1 MNATLDPTATE
12 VECESPA
19 NRMSGYFA
27 TAKPKRQ
34 LPKTPQERH
43 ELLSDCVMEAILAA
57 RDLLNDEDKS
67 VVLKAA
73 ETILKVERTRIR
85 HDRNV
90 SGCIPPL
97 QKIDPSQFEEQED
110 AERPKSHSYAERRN
124 EGGQRGHSIA
134 SGDEEMLLAQLE
146 KNLGMMFGNGD
157 DDEDVEE
164 EAPAPVPSKPAPVYA
179 KTEEEA
185 LDWHTD
191 ELREGLRRVEKFEPG
206 GSVKDVQNDA
216 EARMLVGF
224 HLNEWKMKAIE
235 IPKGGFWRTVAGK
248 MKK

>member
-12 VECESPA
+12 MEGEAPA

-27 TAKPKRQ
+27 TNKPKRE

-43 ELLSDCVMEAILAA
+43 DLLSDCVMEAILAA

-97 QKIDPSQFEEQED
+97 QKIDPSLFDDVPSPVQQ
-110 AERPKSHSYAERRN
+110 K
-124 EGGQRGHSIA
+124 RGHSIA

-164 EAPAPVPSKPAPVYA
+164 EAPVPVPTKPAAVYA

-185 LDWHTD
+185 LDWHAD
-191 ELREGLRRVEKFEPG
+191 ELRKGLQRVEKQEPG
-206 GSVKDVQNDA
+206 GSVKDVRNDA
-216 EARMLVGF
+216 EARKLVKG
-224 HLNEWKMKAIE
+224 HLNEWKMKAID

>member
-12 VECESPA
+12 MEREAPA
-19 NRMSGYFA
+19 NRMKGYFA
-27 TAKPKRQ
+27 ADKPKRQ

-57 RDLLNDEDKS
+57 RDLLTNEDAT

-90 SGCIPPL
+90 SGCKPPL
-97 QKIDPSQFEEQED
+97 QKIDPSLFDDGPPCVKQ
-110 AERPKSHSYAERRN
+110 N
-124 EGGQRGHSIA
+124 RGHTIA

-146 KNLGMMFGNGD
+146 KNLGMMFGSGND
-157 DDEDVEE
+157 NEEVEV
-164 EAPAPVPSKPAPVYA
+164 APVPVPTKPAPVYA

-185 LDWHTD
+185 LDWHVV
-191 ELREGLRRVEKFEPG
+191 ELREGLRRAEKYDSG
-206 GSVKDVQNDA
+206 NVKDIQNDA
-216 EARMLVGF
+216 EARMVVEF
-224 HLNEWKMKAIE
+224 HLKRWKMKAIE
-235 IPKGGFWRTVAGK
+235 IPKGGFWQTVAAK

>member
-12 VECESPA
+12 VEREAPA
-19 NRMSGYFA
+19 NRMRGYFA
-27 TAKPKRQ
+27 KTKRE

-90 SGCIPPL
+90 SGCKPPL
-97 QKIDPSQFEEQED
+97 QRIDPSQFDDVPPPVQQ
-110 AERPKSHSYAERRN
+110 N
-124 EGGQRGHSIA
+124 RGHSIA

-146 KNLGMMFGNGD
+146 KNLGMMFGTDND
-157 DDEDVEE
+157 EEDVED
-164 EAPAPVPSKPAPVYA
+164 EAPAPVPTKPAAVYA

-191 ELREGLRRVEKFEPG
+191 ELRRGLQRVEKQEPG
-206 GSVKDVQNDA
+206 GSVKDVRNDA

-224 HLNEWKMKAIE
+224 HLNGWQMKAVE
-235 IPKGGFWRTVAGK
+235 IPKGGFWRTVSQQ